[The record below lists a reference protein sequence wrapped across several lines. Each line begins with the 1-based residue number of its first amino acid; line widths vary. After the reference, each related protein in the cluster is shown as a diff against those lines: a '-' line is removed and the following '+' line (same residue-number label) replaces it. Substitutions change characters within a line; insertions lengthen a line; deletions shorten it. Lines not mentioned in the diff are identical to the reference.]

1 MEKYFKLPKE
11 FTENW
16 LKELRSGE
24 YTQLAGKLVYSEEDG
39 EEDGDIVDFSR
50 ACCLGVACVMLGG
63 EDEIIAGGDMPF
75 DLPDDY
81 LKKIKYP
88 SELLE
93 NVISSTDYR
102 LNNVLANLNDG
113 YNKITYNSMIIQYP
127 NLNIKKADEQER
139 IKYSFNEIAD
149 WIEENVELY

>member
-24 YTQLAGKLVYSEEDG
+24 YTQLAGKLVYSEEYS
-39 EEDGDIVDFSR
+39 DIVDFSR

-63 EDEIIAGGDMPF
+63 EDEIIAGGEMPF

-93 NVISSTDYR
+93 NDISPTDYR

-113 YNKITYNSMIIQYP
+113 YNKITYNNMISQYP
-127 NLNIKKADEQER
+127 NLNIKKAHEQER
-139 IKYSFNEIAD
+139 ITYSFNEIAD

>member
-24 YTQLAGKLVYSEEDG
+24 YTQLAGKLVYSEEYS
-39 EEDGDIVDFSR
+39 DIVDFSR

-93 NVISSTDYR
+93 NDISPTDYK

-113 YNKITYNSMIIQYP
+113 YNKITYDSIISQYP
-127 NLNIKKADEQER
+127 NLNIKKAHEQER